1 MADRTIIRGDSYATR
16 RPLWTITL
24 VDEVSA
30 AFDLTGCTVR
40 TTYKTTLTDPTADP
54 SDTSAEIAHTLIV
67 DGTGAATTE
76 DGLYLVGLATAGV
89 VEQRLTAAE
98 SRILPLG
105 TALFSDIEVTD
116 ANGEIFT
123 VKFADTLDTEE
134 GVTHRLTG

>member
-1 MADRTIIRGDSYATR
+1 M
-16 RPLWTITL
+16 
-24 VDEVSA
+24 
-30 AFDLTGCTVR
+30 
-40 TTYKTTLTDPTADP
+40 
-54 SDTSAEIAHTLIV
+54 
-67 DGTGAATTE
+67 
-76 DGLYLVGLATAGV
+76 

>member
-67 DGTGAATTE
+67 DGTGAATTPRRHAQAPS
-76 DGLYLVGLATAGV
+76 GRYSAITN
-89 VEQRLTAAE
+89 RRCC
-98 SRILPLG
+98 SRSSTTCRSIPG
-105 TALFSDIEVTD
+105 SA
-116 ANGEIFT
+116 
-123 VKFADTLDTEE
+123 
-134 GVTHRLTG
+134 